1 MAKKTDKQDEGK
13 KEEALDVQLQDS
25 GTGID
30 SGTASAAPSSAQ
42 QATQPGLQIIAQYV
56 KNSSFES
63 PLAPAAAPQS
73 EKGQE
78 VRVEVNV
85 ANEKVGDTDYQV
97 GLRFRVEAVS
107 DETKVFIAELF
118 YCGLFRPHNI
128 PEDQLQ
134 PVLMIE
140 APRQL
145 FPFARRILAD
155 MTRDGNFP
163 PLMLDPI
170 DFVQIYRRSEQIRQE
185 QAQKDAIAATPE
197 GKA

>member
-1 MAKKTDKQDEGK
+1 MSKKADKGAPAKD
-13 KEEALDVQLQDS
+13 LDVQLQDVPPAE
-25 GTGID
+25 G
-30 SGTASAAPSSAQ
+30 Q
-42 QATQPGLQIIAQYV
+42 QAGEQAGEQAATQAGLQILAQYV
-56 KNSSFES
+56 KDMSFES
-63 PLAPAAAPQS
+63 PLAPAGAPKS

-85 ANEKVGDTDYQV
+85 SNEKVGDTDHQV
-97 GLRFRVEAVS
+97 GLKFRVEAVS
-107 DETKVFIAELF
+107 GETKVFIVELF

-145 FPFARRILAD
+145 FPFARRILGD

-185 QAQKDAIAATPE
+185 QDQQKAVTVTPE